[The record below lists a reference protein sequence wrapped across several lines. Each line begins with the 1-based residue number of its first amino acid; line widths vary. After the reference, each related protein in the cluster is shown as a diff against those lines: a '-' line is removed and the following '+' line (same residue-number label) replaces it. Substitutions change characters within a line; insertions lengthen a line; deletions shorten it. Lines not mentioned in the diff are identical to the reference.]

1 MYSIEPHYYKYK
13 YSSEP
18 KISISNLFS
27 VDLLGQVGRGGGGE
41 APQATQSAQ
50 DEIHA
55 VRVSWGV
62 GGAVKSIFEEIPV
75 SKL

>member
-1 MYSIEPHYYKYK
+1 M
-13 YSSEP
+13 
-18 KISISNLFS
+18 
-27 VDLLGQVGRGGGGE
+27 GGGE

>member
-1 MYSIEPHYYKYK
+1 MKK
-13 YSSEP
+13 FDWLDTFNF
-18 KISISNLFS
+18 KF
-27 VDLLGQVGRGGGGE
+27 VFCGFVRLGRTWGGGE